1 MTTVA
6 YLYAP
11 HLAAD
16 LAQLLVP
23 SLKGRPLVVTSEPQR
38 GTVDD
43 CSWEAAALGVRPGM
57 PLRQA
62 RLACPDLVVQ
72 PHRPDHVQ
80 QRLELVW
87 EALVQAGAVVEP
99 DPPNGAF
106 VAPPEAADPSA
117 LVPPVQA
124 ALPAVWV
131 LGAGPT
137 RLVAKAAAL
146 EQAER
151 LHRRLTA
158 SGRPEGLP
166 AEGRVLVRFVSP
178 DEAPS
183 FLKGLPLRHFWVCP
197 DPVRDQLMLL
207 GFKTVGAV
215 SSLEAEALVERFG
228 AVGWQIWQKSQGID
242 SDLVL
247 AAYPPP
253 SAARGMDLDDAGISW
268 VEQGAFL
275 ADQVRRWA
283 RSLHAH
289 LLARMQTALALGM
302 RLWLHPPGVTLTEGV
317 RLGDERRGPR
327 TWEDLAL
334 RLLHRIGRQAGPWLA
349 GGACPRRLELIAS
362 PLRPARPHQASW
374 DPRPVVSSRRSRLHE
389 AIRAVWQQ
397 VGPGTIYPASE
408 KPLSR
413 REAMLALVEQGAGL
427 P

>member
-1 MTTVA
+1 MTVVA

-16 LAQLLVP
+16 LAQLLAP
-23 SLKGRPLVVTSEPQR
+23 SLKGRPLAVTSELQ
-38 GTVDD
+38 GDTVDD

-62 RLACPDLVVQ
+62 RLACPDLAVQ
-72 PHRPDHVQ
+72 PHRPELVQ
-80 QRLELVW
+80 QRLEPVW
-87 EALVQAGAVVEP
+87 EALVQAGAAVEP
-99 DPPNGAF
+99 DPPHGAF
-106 VAPPEAADPSA
+106 AALPQTTDPAALSA
-117 LVPPVQA
+117 LVQA

-151 LHRRLTA
+151 LHRRLA
-158 SGRPEGLP
+158 AAGRPEGLF
-166 AEGRVLVRFVSP
+166 AGGRVLVRVVSP
-178 DEAPS
+178 DEARS
-183 FLKGLPLRHFWVCP
+183 FLEGLPLRHFWVCP

-215 SSLEAEALVERFG
+215 ASLKAEALVERFG
-228 AVGWQIWQKSQGID
+228 PVGWQIWQKSQGID

-253 SAARGMDLDDAGISW
+253 STARRMDLEGEGVAWG
-268 VEQGAFL
+268 EQGAFL
-275 ADQVRRWA
+275 AHQVRQWA
-283 RSLHAH
+283 RSLHAELQAH
-289 LLARMQTALALGM
+289 MQTALALGM
-302 RLWLHPPGVTLTEGV
+302 RLWLHPPGVTLSEGV
-317 RLGDERRGPR
+317 RLGEDRQSASA
-327 TWEDLAL
+327 WEGLAV
-334 RLLHRIGRQAGPWLA
+334 RLLHRIGRQAGPWLE
-349 GGACPRRLELIAS
+349 GGACPRRLELIAA
-362 PLRPARPHQASW
+362 PLRPARPRQASW
-374 DPRPVVSSRRSRLHE
+374 APQGVPSRQSRLRE
-389 AIRAVWQQ
+389 AIRAVWRQ
-397 VGPGTIYPASE
+397 VGPGAIYRASE